1 MGQGL
6 RARRTA
12 QPPLAV
18 TRPEC
23 WQTKEGVLPD
33 VDQVDDWGDGG
44 CLVLDDWRTM
54 GCLHLGTRRPS
65 IVDAARWVEN
75 VASRVRLGKVADVST
90 SFRDEKA
97 KSDALCSAFPR
108 ACWAKWQSRRKGEG
122 VGRIDML
129 PDQVKRERFDWC
141 WAQSSQ
147 VLWQAMAAA
156 KPSMSRANLSRGLDG
171 NVCFSCCDSLASRGA
186 SAACSRS
193 RGRGAAKSWSFGGHI
208 RDQAG
213 QPRCR

>member
-1 MGQGL
+1 
-6 RARRTA
+6 
-12 QPPLAV
+12 
-18 TRPEC
+18 
-23 WQTKEGVLPD
+23 
-33 VDQVDDWGDGG
+33 
-44 CLVLDDWRTM
+44 
-54 GCLHLGTRRPS
+54 
-65 IVDAARWVEN
+65 
-75 VASRVRLGKVADVST
+75 
-90 SFRDEKA
+90 
-97 KSDALCSAFPR
+97 
-108 ACWAKWQSRRKGEG
+108 
-122 VGRIDML
+122 ML

-193 RGRGAAKSWSFGGHI
+193 RGCGAAKSWSFGGHI

-213 QPRCR
+213 QPRCRWCRPWGGVNQGLKRGRESGDKWNQAESTDRLAGVARPCGNTEKICWWRLQISTVDFIHIFRIGLGLRQRRGGCGARGRGGLPSCPRVSSSLPRVEDEVAELNEPTVFCMFLVRQEQGI